1 MLGAAREMGV
11 VVEAEPTILDA
22 SDVLGACAV
31 LDGEAAILPAE
42 PLTPVSAS
50 EEVLAE
56 IEGSITVRER
66 RRALPWTGQRLRLCR
81 DGTGRRRGGDSRGQ
95 GECDLELVRSRLV

>member
-1 MLGAAREMGV
+1 MCRARV
-11 VVEAEPTILDA
+11 VVLEAEPTILDA
-22 SDVLGACAV
+22 SAVLGACAV
-31 LDGEAAILPAE
+31 LDGEAAIPPAE

-81 DGTGRRRGGDSRGQ
+81 DGTGRRTTSCAHR
-95 GECDLELVRSRLV
+95 RSA